1 MTKKKF
7 YITTAIA
14 YPNARPHMWHA
25 LEIIQADALARMYR
39 MIWKD
44 VEFQTWTDEHGV
56 KNRRTAQKGW
66 KEILEFL
73 DENVSAF
80 KELYSKLQISYNT
93 FLRTSDKQ
101 IHYPWAQKLW
111 NKLVEA
117 GDIEKKSYTGLYCAG
132 CEKFITEKELIDW
145 KCPEHPTLNI
155 EEIQEENYF
164 FKLSK
169 YKEEIINDIETNTY
183 EIYPESRKK
192 EILEFLKN
200 AQDISFSRPKSSL
213 PRWIPVPNDPEHV
226 MYVWC
231 DALSN
236 YITWQ
241 GYENDE
247 EKFNNT
253 RPADIHLIWK
263 DILRFHAAFR
273 PAMLKSAKIALPKK
287 LLVHGF
293 LTLNGARMSK
303 STWNVIDPLEVLD
316 LVPRDGF
323 VFNLLYDVP
332 LNNDWDFSKDRL
344 LNVYDSMVIWWRWN
358 LVNRV
363 TSLCVKY
370 GIDEAK
376 YDKEKMLFWLQD
388 IEAFSFI
395 DVNWKMSP
403 NNIEKE
409 YLENGNIQYFL
420 TNWYFV
426 VQAAN
431 LYITKA
437 EPRIKRKNEDTK
449 EEAKSDLQFLLY
461 IVKNLALLSAPVLV
475 DGFKKIQEI
484 FWNEELNK
492 IDSSKNISE
501 PELFK
506 KVFDMKEFKVNL
518 NPQIIYKRI
527 EA

>member
-1 MTKKKF
+1 MTNKKF

-44 VEFQTWTDEHGV
+44 VVFQTWTDEHGV
-56 KNRRTAQKGW
+56 KNRRTAQKEW

-80 KELYSKLQISYNT
+80 KELYSKLQISYDT
-93 FLRTSDKQ
+93 FLRTSDKH

-117 GDIEKKSYTGLYCAG
+117 EDIYKKSYTGLYCAG
-132 CEKFITEKELIDW
+132 CEKFITEKELVDW
-145 KCPEHPTLNI
+145 KCPEHPSLSI

-169 YKEEIINDIETNTY
+169 YKDKIIDVIETNTY

-200 AQDISFSRPKSSL
+200 VQDISFSRPQSSL

-226 MYVWC
+226 MYVRC

-247 EKFNNT
+247 EKFNNV

-273 PAMLKSAKIALPKK
+273 PAMLMSANIALPKK
-287 LLVHGF
+287 LLVHWF
-293 LTLNGARMSK
+293 LTLNGSRMSK
-303 STWNVIDPLEVLD
+303 STWNVVDPIEILE

-344 LNVYDSMVIWWRWN
+344 LNIYESMIIWWWGN

-363 TSLCVKY
+363 TSLC
-370 GIDEAK
+370 AK
-376 YDKEKMLFWLQD
+376 YEIKEGKYDETIWDKFGFESEIFKNWFNIENLESVLKVWNIQWYLQD
-388 IEAFSFI
+388 R
-395 DVNWKMSP
+395 
-403 NNIEKE
+403 
-409 YLENGNIQYFL
+409 YRL
-420 TNWYFV
+420 
-426 VQAAN
+426 VQKSN
-431 LYITKA
+431 EYITKV
-437 EPRIKRKNEDTK
+437 EPRIKRKNPETQ
-449 EEAKSDLQFLLY
+449 EEARADLQFLLY